1 MYASK
6 HLYKN
11 GIEIMRTKK
20 ETAENEGLSIDQFT
34 VNDISKKNA
43 YNFPF
48 CAFYLRKMKIGCV

>member
-34 VNDISKKNA
+34 VNDISKKMHIT
-43 YNFPF
+43 FPF
-48 CAFYLRKMKIGCV
+48 VLFICEK